1 MKKLFIAAILVA
13 AIGTSAFASDAGKVN
28 FRVKN
33 NFEAQF
39 ADATNVQWTLTSNYA
54 KASFELND
62 ETVDA
67 FYSLDGEA
75 IGISHKVNLKKLP
88 LKAIQKIRK
97 DYSTYTVVET
107 ISFEQDGE
115 KSFYVSLADGNKK
128 QIVQVSVYGNVSPYN
143 PVK

>member
-1 MKKLFIAAILVA
+1 MERGCFYIRFVIIKDNNQIKNQKPNKMKKLFIAAILVA

-33 NFEAQF
+33 NFETQF
-39 ADATNVQWTLTSNYA
+39 SDATNVQWTLTSNYA

-75 IGISHKVNLKKLP
+75 LGLSRKV
-88 LKAIQKIRK
+88 
-97 DYSTYTVVET
+97 D
-107 ISFEQDGE
+107 
-115 KSFYVSLADGNKK
+115 
-128 QIVQVSVYGNVSPYN
+128 
-143 PVK
+143 